1 MNRPLKSNVLTA
13 TIGSLLFSHFC
24 LADALLSEVVVNGK
38 TETEMGATHVSG
50 DALATAKARTNDTA
64 SLLDD
69 IPGVSKFNTGG
80 VSSLPVIHG
89 LNDDRVKVEVDGMGI
104 TPACANHMN
113 SPMSYISPAE
123 VENVTVYSGGTV
135 PVSVGGDSIAGTIQV
150 NAARPKF
157 GKPGEKPS
165 TSGSI
170 TVGGQ
175 SNGNGVNANANVT
188 YRDETTSLTY
198 SKTYAH
204 ADDYKAASNFKA
216 GDGKLTSTVGTS
228 LYEIHTDKV
237 SLAKKVGADI
247 YQVSVGRQYIPYQG
261 YPNQY
266 MDMTHNESLL
276 FNASY
281 LGKFNWGALDARV
294 FHQKTDHEMNFI
306 DTKFIP
312 TNKQG
317 MPMNTT
323 GKDMGYVVKGT
334 IPMSNMHTLVVGNE
348 YHHQELDD
356 WWPASG
362 NMEKKGM
369 NPYTYWN
376 INGGWRDRF
385 GTFAE
390 LETKHSDK
398 WTTLAG
404 IRHEQVTSGTGNVVG
419 YYGTLDG
426 TVVTDKTYGEYNV
439 NKSVADAFNAQSHN
453 HTDQNIDVTLAAK
466 YLADQ
471 SSDYEFGYA
480 RKSRSPNLHELY
492 SWGRTA
498 MDMKMIGWNGD
509 GNGYVGNLNLKPEVA
524 NTLSITGNWH
534 DADNSDW
541 QVKATPYASYVEN
554 YIDADK
560 CGSLAAGEMAS
571 ANLCAV
577 NSGGATGSGSV
588 IGLQF
593 ANHDAMLYGLDLS
606 AKKFLGAFSS
616 GSYTLVGMLN
626 YVRGTILDTNAN
638 HTSSNIYNL
647 MPLNTKVALQHQLG
661 KWNNTVEVQVVAS
674 KSAVDTTRNEIS
686 TPDYTLLNLRTGYDW
701 GQYRVDGGV
710 NNVLDQ
716 MYYLPTGGAMLAP
729 SVQDGAIKPAPYG
742 AVPGMGRS
750 FYVAGTLRF

>member
-1 MNRPLKSNVLTA
+1 MHRPLKSNVLA
-13 TIGSLLFSHFC
+13 VTIGSLLFSHFC
-24 LADALLSEVVVNGK
+24 LADAQSLSEVVVNGK
-38 TETEMGATHVSG
+38 AETEMGTTHVSG

-69 IPGVSKFNTGG
+69 VPGVSKFNTGG

-104 TPACANHMN
+104 TSACANHMN

-135 PVSVGGDSIAGTIQV
+135 PVSVGGDSIAGTIKV
-150 NAARPKF
+150 DSARPKF
-157 GKPGEKPS
+157 SKPGEKPS

-175 SNGNGVNANANVT
+175 SNGNAVNASANVT
-188 YRDETTSLTY
+188 YHDETTSLTY

-216 GDGKLTSTVGTS
+216 GDGKLTNTVGTS

-237 SLAKKVGADI
+237 SLAKKVGADL

-294 FHQKTDHEMNFI
+294 FHQKTEHEMNFI
-306 DTKFIP
+306 DTKYNP
-312 TNKQG
+312 TSAGSRIG
-317 MPMNTT
+317 MPMNTN

-334 IPMSNMHTLVVGNE
+334 IPLNDKHTLTVGNE

-356 WWPASG
+356 WWPA
-362 NMEKKGM
+362 NPLMAGM
-369 NPYTYWN
+369 SPNAYWN
-376 INGGWRDRF
+376 INGGWRNRL

-390 LETKHSDK
+390 LETKQSDK

-419 YYGTLDG
+419 YYGTLGG
-426 TVVTDKTYGEYNV
+426 TVSTTTGGEYTTDYTAAN
-439 NKSVADAFNAQSHN
+439 NFNAQNHN
-453 HTDQNIDVTLAAK
+453 HTDQNIDITLAAK

-480 RKSRSPNLHELY
+480 RKSRSPNLYELY

-524 NTLSITGNWH
+524 NTLSVTGNWH
-534 DADNSDW
+534 DAEKSDW

-554 YIDADK
+554 YIDADVI
-560 CGSLAAGEMAS
+560 GTLNGTTVGNTTTNNSAAGAS
-571 ANLCAV
+571 
-577 NSGGATGSGSV
+577 SV
-588 IGLQF
+588 VGLQF
-593 ANHDAMLYGLDLS
+593 ANHNAMLYGLDLS
-606 AKKFLGAFSS
+606 AKKLLGTFSS
-616 GSYTLVGMLN
+616 GTYTLVGMLN

-638 HTSSNIYNL
+638 HASSNIYNL
-647 MPLNTKVALQHQLG
+647 MPLNTKIALQHQLG

-701 GQYRVDGGV
+701 GQYRIDGGV
-710 NNVLDQ
+710 NNALDQ

-729 SVQDGAIKPAPYG
+729 SAQAGGKAPYG